1 MLGGVW
7 SRSVQ
12 YLRCNWR
19 VILSNGCVFMRSSFS
34 PNLAMAVARHFLE
47 LIAEH
52 LNRWEIFSS
61 GCRQQGH
68 LPCGQNPQR
77 CMFLPVGARSSV
89 AFVSHLRCLPLSI
102 FHALSIAARFV
113 MSCRAVLNLGL
124 CGDPDGL
131 VGWWILMACLTM
143 CVYFVP
149 AVYV

>member
-19 VILSNGCVFMRSSFS
+19 VILSNGCVFMCSSFS
-34 PNLAMAVARHFLE
+34 PNFSMAVARHFLE

-77 CMFLPVGARSSV
+77 YMFLPVGARSSV
-89 AFVSHLRCLPLSI
+89 AFVSHLRCLPLSN

-124 CGDPDGL
+124 CVDPDGL
-131 VGWWILMACLTM
+131 FNHARVFRSCSLCLI
-143 CVYFVP
+143 
-149 AVYV
+149 